1 MTMDVSTGAAV
12 RAYRLGNSLP
22 VTKGPAVERP
32 KGPSF
37 EDFLEKTGSKVVE
50 TIHEGNRAVV
60 AGLRGEISPQ
70 AVVEATMAMETTI
83 KTTVAVRDKLV
94 EAYQEVLR
102 MAV

>member
-1 MTMDVSTGAAV
+1 MTMDISSGAAM
-12 RAYRLGNSLP
+12 RAYRLGRNLP
-22 VTKGPAVERP
+22 VAKGPAAVQA

-37 EDFLEKTGSKVVE
+37 TELLEKTATKAVA
-50 TIHEGNRAVV
+50 TIHEGNRAAV

-70 AVVEATMAMETTI
+70 AVVEATMAMETTL

>member
-1 MTMDVSTGAAV
+1 MTMDISSGAAV
-12 RAYRLGNSLP
+12 RAYRLGSSLP
-22 VTKGPAVERP
+22 VAKGPAAEQT

-37 EDFLEKTGSKVVE
+37 SELLEKTATQAID
-50 TIHEGNRAVV
+50 TIHEGNRAAV

-70 AVVEATMAMETTI
+70 AVVEATMAMETTL